1 MIGLKIKTNGINV
14 QVYEYGNESG
24 EAILFLH
31 PQGSSTKIWGKL
43 VPMFEKDYHI
53 ILMDL
58 RGHGESDKATEGY
71 DIRTQCKDI
80 KNILQK
86 LEIQKAHFVG
96 NSLGGDIATAFASM
110 YPNDIISLTN
120 IDSGMIDYI
129 GPEGERNL
137 TKEEVLKQFRE
148 REIKSFSSKT
158 ELLEYVQSVFPK
170 AIWDNYFEE
179 WFKFVSIYEVENGRI
194 SYQVPPSINV
204 QIMDMVCDLHYKELY
219 KNITCPILFLP
230 AEKEDHLNIKLKNI
244 EEAQKTTF
252 VKSCIIPES
261 KHLMV
266 LNQSEEIGKEI
277 VQFLQEI
284 NISINKPVEIL

>member
-1 MIGLKIKTNGINV
+1 
-14 QVYEYGNESG
+14 
-24 EAILFLH
+24 FLH